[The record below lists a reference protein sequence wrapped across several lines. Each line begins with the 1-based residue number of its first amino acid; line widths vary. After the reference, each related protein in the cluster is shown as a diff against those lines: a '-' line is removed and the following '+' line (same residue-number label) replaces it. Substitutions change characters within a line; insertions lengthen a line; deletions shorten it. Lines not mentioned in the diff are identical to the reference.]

1 MSNRLKDKNR
11 RARMSLQNREL
22 FKNQMNKIIDNM
34 GLKKNEPEVT
44 EEEDPLKFFSQQQRK
59 KEKEEERK
67 KYLLPISEEDDPLK
81 YFENKNDEEKELD
94 PLKFVKK
101 ESVGEAI
108 DFNLAKHDEEKLAT
122 ALENNDIPEEVIVNK
137 KEEKEGEK
145 KVNKEQLLAR
155 RMKTALRLSQRSSF
169 EVKPNTKLLQRI
181 QESIKAVTS
190 DNIVKP
196 TGNEAGGNT
205 LLGPEAQVDPA
216 KNPTQPTTKMK
227 EIDLGK
233 ILGDKPKK
241 NE

>member
-145 KVNKEQLLAR
+145 KINKEQLLAR

-205 LLGPEAQVDPA
+205 LLGAEAQIDPA
-216 KNPTQPTTKMK
+216 KNPTKPTTKTK
-227 EIDLGK
+227 EINLK
-233 ILGDKPKK
+233 EMLENKPKK

>member
-145 KVNKEQLLAR
+145 KINKEQLLAR

-205 LLGPEAQVDPA
+205 LLGAEAQIDPA
-216 KNPTQPTTKMK
+216 KNPTQPTTETK
-227 EIDLGK
+227 EIDLEK
-233 ILGDKPKK
+233 IIGSKPKK